1 MRDGVGNQPSDD
13 AARVE
18 NGELPNQAGEPH
30 VLSRVGLAV
39 KEATYR
45 IEGDIPVNTVN
56 DCIQLQVKHRE
67 EQGEE
72 SEYAAAKYETS

>member
-1 MRDGVGNQPSDD
+1 
-13 AARVE
+13 
-18 NGELPNQAGEPH
+18 
-30 VLSRVGLAV
+30 LAV